1 VFNMQDMIVLTMIE
15 EEAEVAEEEWEV
27 VVIEEEAEVVAD
39 LEGDVTETGPAV
51 VVVGEIEIEAVTE
64 RETEVTQEMIIGNVD
79 TALRDLTIQGIK
91 NHGIMIIIPRVLPAD
106 LRCLEHQSLRFLEG
120 GVGSGVADFE
130 FSFQLVPVLQLKES
144 ITG

>member
-1 VFNMQDMIVLTMIE
+1 MQDMIVLTMIE

-39 LEGDVTETGPAV
+39 LEGDVIETGPAV

-91 NHGIMIIIPRVLPAD
+91 NHGIMIIIVRFVN
-106 LRCLEHQSLRFLEG
+106 SLYIHH
-120 GVGSGVADFE
+120 E
-130 FSFQLVPVLQLKES
+130 FAMS
-144 ITG
+144 